1 MSIEGKKKKKPERD
15 ILGTVLVFNKD
26 GTTFEID
33 LDARKEFQ
41 IFDDPKE
48 WLIAMARAHSYWC
61 RLYKIARDIKQTAET
76 IEKEVEAAA
85 TSQEADRRRELGWKD
100 IKITEIKAFIGDNA
114 KVQQARRSAVR
125 AEAVYE
131 GLSGVLD
138 SLVSMHANL
147 QTYAKLFEAETRL
160 NLSDQ

>member
-15 ILGTVLVFNKD
+15 MLGTVLAFNKD

-48 WLIAMARAHSYWC
+48 WLIAMARVYAYWC
-61 RLYKIARDIKQTAET
+61 RLYKIARDVKQTAE
-76 IEKEVEAAA
+76 IVEKEIEFAA
-85 TSQEADRRRELGWKD
+85 TSQEADRRRELGQKD
-100 IKITEIKAFIGDNA
+100 VKVTEIKASIGDNA
-114 KVQQARRSAVR
+114 KVQQARRNAVR

-131 GLSGVLD
+131 GLSGVLE
-138 SLVSMHANL
+138 SLAFMHGEL
-147 QTYAKLFEAETRL
+147 QTYAKIFESETRL